1 MNKPLK
7 YSIFLTVLGII
18 AGFLLAFVN
27 SITAPVIEAR
37 KKEEVK
43 KALQEHFDYPDFS
56 VSQIANY
63 KDIDKTIT
71 DIFFAFDNNKL
82 TAVIYQTKASGYQS
96 EVVALVGIKADG
108 TFEKVVMIDE
118 GETSGIG
125 TNVYKHDFKIT
136 GEVVTD
142 YSYELLGGA
151 TRTSSAVAKG
161 IDAAAKHFKTIKD
174 SLGGITNE

>member
-43 KALQEHFDYPDFS
+43 KALQEHFDYQDFS
-56 VSQIANY
+56 VSKIANY
-63 KDIDKTIT
+63 NDKTIT

-82 TAVIYQTKASGYQS
+82 AAVIYQTKASGYQS
-96 EVVALVGIKADG
+96 DVVALVSIKADG

-136 GEVVTD
+136 GEAVTD
-142 YSYELLGGA
+142 YSYELMGGA